1 MKDNIP
7 GFMGYYVSKTGSVYS
22 RYVRGSRGKLSNEFT
37 PLIPKK
43 RPKYY
48 SVSLYR
54 DGKSTKIFVHR
65 LVATV
70 YVPNPENKPCVCH
83 KDNNRTNNRVENLY
97 WGTYKEN
104 TQQCIRDGR
113 FKPGGRDILDE
124 FSINCLLYEYNLG
137 KPRSILKKKFGISD
151 SAITRIINLKS
162 KPKFGNYRFKAIY
175 QDIIRD
181 YQEGMLVR
189 DICNKYSIGHTTLNN
204 YLRRLNIIRHR

>member
-70 YVPNPENKPCVCH
+70 YVPNPNNLPVVMH
-83 KDNNRTNNRVENLY
+83 LDN
-97 WGTYKEN
+97 
-104 TQQCIRDGR
+104 
-113 FKPGGRDILDE
+113 DI
-124 FSINCLLYEYNLG
+124 Y
-137 KPRSILKKKFGISD
+137 
-151 SAITRIINLKS
+151 
-162 KPKFGNYRFKAIY
+162 
-175 QDIIRD
+175 
-181 YQEGMLVR
+181 
-189 DICNKYSIGHTTLNN
+189 NN
-204 YLRRLNIIRHR
+204 YYKCHHICTSTSRICSKKS

>member
-70 YVPNPENKPCVCH
+70 YVPNPNNLPVVMH
-83 KDNNRTNNRVENLY
+83 LDNDIYNNYYKNLK
-97 WGTYKEN
+97 WGTQKEN
-104 TQQCIRDGR
+104 VHQSIRDDR
-113 FKPGGRDILDE
+113 FKPKGKNPRSLMTISCIQADYLLGVPRSVIKLKYNVSD
-124 FSINCLLYEYNLG
+124 FSITMYT
-137 KPRSILKKKFGISD
+137 K
-151 SAITRIINLKS
+151 
-162 KPKFGNYRFKAIY
+162 RF
-175 QDIIRD
+175 R
-181 YQEGMLVR
+181 
-189 DICNKYSIGHTTLNN
+189 T
-204 YLRRLNIIRHR
+204 

>member
-70 YVPNPENKPCVCH
+70 YVPNPNNLPVVMH
-83 KDNNRTNNRVENLY
+83 LDNDIYNNYYKNLK
-97 WGTYKEN
+97 WGTQKEN
-104 TQQCIRDGR
+104 VYQSIRDG
-113 FKPGGRDILDE
+113 
-124 FSINCLLYEYNLG
+124 NNL
-137 KPRSILKKKFGISD
+137 ISVM
-151 SAITRIINLKS
+151 
-162 KPKFGNYRFKAIY
+162 G
-175 QDIIRD
+175 Q
-181 YQEGMLVR
+181 
-189 DICNKYSIGHTTLNN
+189 
-204 YLRRLNIIRHR
+204 

>member
-7 GFMGYYVSKTGSVYS
+7 GFIGYYVSKTGSVYL

-70 YVPNPENKPCVCH
+70 YVPNPNPENKPCVC
-83 KDNNRTNNRVENLY
+83 D
-97 WGTYKEN
+97 
-104 TQQCIRDGR
+104 
-113 FKPGGRDILDE
+113 
-124 FSINCLLYEYNLG
+124 
-137 KPRSILKKKFGISD
+137 
-151 SAITRIINLKS
+151 
-162 KPKFGNYRFKAIY
+162 
-175 QDIIRD
+175 
-181 YQEGMLVR
+181 
-189 DICNKYSIGHTTLNN
+189 KYSIGHTTLNN
-204 YLRRLNIIRHR
+204 YLRRFNIPRHT

>member
-7 GFMGYYVSKTGSVYS
+7 GFIGYYVSKTGSVYS

-70 YVPNPENKPCVCH
+70 YVPNPNNLPVVMH
-83 KDNNRTNNRVENLY
+83 LDNDIYNNYYKNLK
-97 WGTYKEN
+97 WCTHKEN

-113 FKPGGRDILDE
+113 FKPKGKNPRSLMTISCIQADYLLGVPRSVIKLKYNVSD
-124 FSINCLLYEYNLG
+124 FSITMYT
-137 KPRSILKKKFGISD
+137 K
-151 SAITRIINLKS
+151 
-162 KPKFGNYRFKAIY
+162 RF
-175 QDIIRD
+175 R
-181 YQEGMLVR
+181 
-189 DICNKYSIGHTTLNN
+189 T
-204 YLRRLNIIRHR
+204 

>member
-70 YVPNPENKPCVCH
+70 YVPNPNNLPVVMH
-83 KDNNRTNNRVENLY
+83 LDNDIYNNYYKNLK
-97 WGTYKEN
+97 WGTQKEN
-104 TQQCIRDGR
+104 IQQCIRDKAKGYSN
-113 FKPGGRDILDE
+113 KELGEKYKLSKA
-124 FSINCLLYEYNLG
+124 SISHYLN
-137 KPRSILKKKFGISD
+137 RSL
-151 SAITRIINLKS
+151 
-162 KPKFGNYRFKAIY
+162 
-175 QDIIRD
+175 
-181 YQEGMLVR
+181 
-189 DICNKYSIGHTTLNN
+189 
-204 YLRRLNIIRHR
+204 

>member
-70 YVPNPENKPCVCH
+70 YVPNPNNLPVVMH
-83 KDNNRTNNRVENLY
+83 LDNDIYNNYYKNLK
-97 WGTYKEN
+97 WGTQKEN
-104 TQQCIRDGR
+104 VHQSIRDGR

-137 KPRSILKKKFGISD
+137 KPRLILKKKFGISD
-151 SAITRIINLKS
+151 SAINRIINLKS

>member
-65 LVATV
+65 FRNILNNS
-70 YVPNPENKPCVCH
+70 YENKES
-83 KDNNRTNNRVENLY
+83 R
-97 WGTYKEN
+97 G
-104 TQQCIRDGR
+104 
-113 FKPGGRDILDE
+113 
-124 FSINCLLYEYNLG
+124 
-137 KPRSILKKKFGISD
+137 
-151 SAITRIINLKS
+151 S
-162 KPKFGNYRFKAIY
+162 KR
-175 QDIIRD
+175 
-181 YQEGMLVR
+181 
-189 DICNKYSIGHTTLNN
+189 
-204 YLRRLNIIRHR
+204 

>member
-70 YVPNPENKPCVCH
+70 YVPNPNNLPVVMH
-83 KDNNRTNNRVENLY
+83 LDN
-97 WGTYKEN
+97 
-104 TQQCIRDGR
+104 
-113 FKPGGRDILDE
+113 DIYP
-124 FSINCLLYEYNLG
+124 SVI
-137 KPRSILKKKFGISD
+137 K
-151 SAITRIINLKS
+151 
-162 KPKFGNYRFKAIY
+162 
-175 QDIIRD
+175 D
-181 YQEGMLVR
+181 YQNGMKVK
-189 DICNKYSIGHTTLNN
+189 DICDKYSIGHTTLNN
-204 YLRRLNIIRHR
+204 YLRRFNIPRHT